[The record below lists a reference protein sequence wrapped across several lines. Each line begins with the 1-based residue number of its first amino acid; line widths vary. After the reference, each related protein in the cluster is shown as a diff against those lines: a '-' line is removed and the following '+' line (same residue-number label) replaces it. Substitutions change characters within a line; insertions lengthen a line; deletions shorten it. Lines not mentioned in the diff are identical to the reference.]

1 MKIPQTCD
9 VVVIGGGPAGSVAAT
24 TLAQKGWRVVLLDKQ
39 RHPRYTVGES
49 LIPDFWKYLDQI
61 GAGDKIRAEG
71 FIAKGGGMV
80 NWQGQPKAHTFK
92 DFGYTQPAMHVE
104 RDRFD
109 EILLRHAESEGVQLF
124 EEYNVLKVDLP
135 TEVSPQA
142 LTQVHYRDLNTQVEG
157 TQAEGAIACHYVIDA
172 SGQNA
177 VIGRQLGTRH
187 FDDDFRFMSVWGYFT
202 DAKYL
207 SLDGVAHEHRE
218 IREIP
223 PVTYVTSLDGSGEA
237 GWCWYIALREK
248 TSVGIVFPNEA
259 MKTLKPAG
267 ESWETYYLRQC
278 QATPVVRE
286 LLANASFCADS
297 VRVTRD
303 YSYQSTQLSGPG
315 YYLIG
320 DAAGFVDPIFSV
332 GIVLSIYSAHLAA
345 WAVDGALAKPAL
357 ATVRQGLFEKQ
368 LRGRIEIARSLALPR
383 YQTTATVSQEA
394 KEAIALESRAVKQM
408 MKTASSL
415 TNRSENF
422 NLITNGGEGID
433 VNDAQ
438 LRVVETLVLG

>member
-1 MKIPQTCD
+1 MGIPKICD

-24 TLAQKGWRVVLLDKQ
+24 SLAQKGWRVVLLDKQ

-49 LIPDFWKYLDQI
+49 LIPDFWKYLEEI
-61 GAGDKIRAEG
+61 GAAEKIRAEG
-71 FIAKGGGMV
+71 FLAKGGGMV

-109 EILLRHAESEGVQLF
+109 EILLRHAESEGVQVF

-142 LTQVHYRDLNTQVEG
+142 ATQVYYRDLNSKMEG
-157 TQAEGAIACHYVIDA
+157 SITCHYVVDA

-177 VIGRQLGTRH
+177 VIGRQLGLRK

-202 DAKYL
+202 GGKYL
-207 SLDGVAHEHRE
+207 SIDGVAHEHRE
-218 IREIP
+218 IRETP
-223 PVTYVTSLDGSGEA
+223 PVTYVTSLDGVGDQ
-237 GWCWYIALREK
+237 GWCWYIALRDNI
-248 TSVGIVFPNEA
+248 SVGLVFPNET
-259 MKTLKPAG
+259 MKEQKDTD
-267 ESWETYYLRQC
+267 ESWESYLVRRTTS
-278 QATPVVRE
+278 TPVVRE
-286 LLANASFCADS
+286 LLAQATFCPGS

-303 YSYQSTQLSGPG
+303 YSYQSTQLAGPG

-332 GIVLSIYSAHLAA
+332 GIVLGIYSAHLAA
-345 WAVDGALAKPAL
+345 WAVDGALKNPRMAS
-357 ATVRQGLFEKQ
+357 VRQGLFEKQ
-368 LRGRIEIARSLALPR
+368 LRGRMEIARSLALPR
-383 YQTTATVSQEA
+383 YHTTGAVSAEA

-415 TNRSENF
+415 TNRSANF
-422 NLITNGGEGID
+422 NRITNDGEGID
-433 VNDAQ
+433 INAYQ
-438 LRVVETLVLG
+438 LRVVEQLILG